1 MVLVLCLGDLH
12 VPYRTSDMP
21 QQFKDILLPGK
32 VQQILCTGDVCTK
45 EMYDYLKTI
54 CTNIHVVKGQ
64 FDEDHAYPETKV
76 RRERESERERER
88 VERGSPRQPAALA
101 LTPARSALSFR
112 NPNKRTPRLASP
124 PSLPQVVKIGDLKFG
139 LVHGHTVI
147 PWGDIASLGMVQRQ
161 LDVDVLISGHTQEF
175 RTYAYEDKL
184 LVNPGSATG
193 AYSSKESST
202 TPSFC
207 LFDVDGSKA
216 TIYMYKLVGGEVK
229 KEKMIFGSKR

>member
-1 MVLVLCLGDLH
+1 MIYLSSSSSFHFVFAVVVGVCRSERGEKKRGGGDMVLVLCLGDLH
-12 VPYRTSDMP
+12 VPYRTSDLP

-32 VQQILCTGDVCTK
+32 VGQILCTGDICTK

-76 RRERESERERER
+76 
-88 VERGSPRQPAALA
+88 
-101 LTPARSALSFR
+101 
-112 NPNKRTPRLASP
+112 
-124 PSLPQVVKIGDLKFG
+124 VKIGDLKFG

-147 PWGDIASLGMVQRQ
+147 PWGDISSLGMVQRQ
-161 LDVDVLISGHTQEF
+161 MDVDVLISGHTHEF

-193 AYSSKESST
+193 AYSSKEAST

-207 LFDVDGSKA
+207 LFDVDSTKA
-216 TIYMYKLVGGEVK
+216 TIYTYKLKDGEVK
-229 KEKMIFGSKR
+229 KEKMFFEKRA